1 MAIEWGST
9 PYVSSI
15 THFIHDNT
23 GKAPTDVMQA
33 GVPFAV
39 HVTWEVPPQLVPYI
53 GSSDSFRLRAFS
65 ESIGPGP
72 EIQVGGTVLVAG
84 VPGQTRYDQHIV
96 VDPNTLPGEG
106 QLFQGDAVSGCYK
119 IVVVMQHLNG
129 GAPTT
134 TSGCSDDQ
142 PIVMFKAP

>member
-1 MAIEWGST
+1 MAIEWGTT
-9 PYVSSI
+9 PYQSNI

-33 GVPFAV
+33 GAPFAI
-39 HVTWEVPPQLVPYI
+39 HVTWDVPAELVPFI
-53 GSSDSFRLRAFS
+53 GTSDVFRLRAYS

-72 EIQVGGTVLVAG
+72 EIQVGPTVLAPG
-84 VPGQTRYDQHIV
+84 VVGQTRYDQHINV
-96 VDPNTLPGEG
+96 AAGTLPGEG
-106 QLFQGDAVSGCYK
+106 QAFGGDIVSGCYK

-129 GAPTT
+129 GVPTT

-142 PIVMFKAP
+142 PLVMFKAP